1 MHQMNYPNVFT
12 SSQAAKWCGVSFRTV
27 LRWIEKGELRAYQ
40 LPGRGDHRIQVEA
53 FVEFLSKH
61 EMPIPEQFNR
71 SAFRALVVDD
81 DPASVKIISKVLQL
95 EGYEVRVAMDG
106 FSAGAQLVDFA
117 PDIITLD
124 LKMPGLS
131 GNEVIRFIRSM
142 KQFRKSRILVAS
154 SASIGKLEAAL
165 SEGADDYLAK
175 PLDLEKLREKVSV
188 LLGNRGKPKMEANL

>member
-1 MHQMNYPNVFT
+1 MKYPNVFT
-12 SSQAAKWCGVSFRTV
+12 TSQAAKWCGVSFRTV
-27 LRWIEKGELRAYQ
+27 LRWIEKGELQAYQ
-40 LPGRGDHRIQVEA
+40 LPGRGDHRIQVDA

-61 EMPIPEQFNR
+61 EMPIPEQLNR

-106 FSAGAQLVDFA
+106 FSAGAQLINFV

-142 KQFRKSRILVAS
+142 KQFKKSRILVAS
-154 SASIGKLEAAL
+154 SASIAKLEAAV
-165 SEGADDYLAK
+165 SEGADDYLVK
-175 PLDLEKLREKVSV
+175 PLDLDKLREKVSAI
-188 LLGNRGKPKMEANL
+188 LRNRGKPKMEANL